1 MKVEDFETGLD
12 ITTLRE
18 LEAILKK
25 RHGAGINS
33 FWLGHVAGG
42 FPAINIVVKGDLAH
56 VHYFPNEDHPGFA
69 SLAKLPGPTPNETSV
84 FFIRPKEKI
93 WVLNDEVVPFS
104 EALKAAQEFA
114 LSEAMPKCIQWRSLV
129 LGE

>member
-1 MKVEDFETGLD
+1 MIVYDFDQMFE
-12 ITTLRE
+12 IVTLPE
-18 LEAILKK
+18 LEVALNR
-25 RHGAGINS
+25 RHGIGINS

-56 VHYFPNEDHPGFA
+56 VHYFPKEGHPGFA
-69 SLAKLPGPTPNETSV
+69 SQAKLPVPRPDETSA

-93 WVLNDEVVPFS
+93 WILNGEVIPFS

-114 LSEAMPKCIQWRSLV
+114 LSRTMPQCLRWTSLV